1 MSKRVITVTVCDGCQ
16 AENLPLT
23 AWRIARANGRI
34 RKADLCKGCE
44 KPLRKVLDNASATV
58 TVSTKGTLPTATL
71 EEIERSKSE

>member
-34 RKADLCKGCE
+34 RKADLCNGCE
-44 KPLRKVLDNASATV
+44 KPLRKVLENASPTN
-58 TVSTKGTLPTATL
+58 STPRGALPTATL
-71 EEIERSKSE
+71 EEIERSKI